1 MKFLEEASFDYPQ
14 CKASKNDYIELS
26 SLLTNSRTQMML
38 LDPKSGNDGSSNMI
52 PEEKRF
58 QFVYP
63 SKKGRFYDYGL
74 VCVKEHAASNS
85 ILEKFLNAELEYKE
99 EDKKQFIRIDKQ
111 IWISFSCI

>member
-1 MKFLEEASFDYPQ
+1 
-14 CKASKNDYIELS
+14 
-26 SLLTNSRTQMML
+26 ML